1 MKFNDIFLDRL
12 PSIDLH
18 GFDRESARVMV
29 NDFVDEAYM
38 MGYDEVLFVH
48 GIGSGIVKSAVIDTL
63 SRNKKVISYHIVG
76 SNVGCTVAK
85 ICKCDVK

>member
-18 GFDRESARVMV
+18 GIDRESARVMV
-29 NDFVDEAYM
+29 NDFIDEAYM

-48 GIGSGIVKSAVIDTL
+48 GIGSGIVKGVVMDTL

-76 SNVGCTVAK
+76 SNVGCTIAK
-85 ICKCDVK
+85 ICKKDVK

>member
-18 GFDRESARVMV
+18 GFDRDSARVKV

-48 GIGSGIVKSAVIDTL
+48 GIGSGIVKGAVMDAL
-63 SRNKKVISYHIVG
+63 SRNKKVINYHIVG
-76 SNVGCTVAK
+76 SNIGCTIAK
-85 ICKCDVK
+85 ICKKM

>member
-48 GIGSGIVKSAVIDTL
+48 GIGNGIVKVAVNEAL
-63 SRNKKVISYHIVG
+63 SRNKRVISYHIVG
-76 SNVGCTVAK
+76 SNVGCTIAK
-85 ICKCDVK
+85 ICKK